1 MFTKGPFKSQCWVC
15 PFLATIENTTDS
27 MEQDSVDIDGTISG
41 NKNILILSFGGLYT
55 NENIIQDP

>member
-55 NENIIQDP
+55 N

>member
-1 MFTKGPFKSQCWVC
+1 
-15 PFLATIENTTDS
+15 